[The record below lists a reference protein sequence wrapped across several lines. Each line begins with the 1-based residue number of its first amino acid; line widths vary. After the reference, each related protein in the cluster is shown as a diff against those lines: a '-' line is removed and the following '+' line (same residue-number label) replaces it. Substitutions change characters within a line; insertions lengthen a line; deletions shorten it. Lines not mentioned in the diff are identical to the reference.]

1 MNYDKLKILDFSQ
14 GIRSDEVTQNDFALQ
29 GQIER
34 ERLAIAGNGVNYG
47 LELKLTNDFELSIT
61 NGTIVDVFGKE
72 QFIYGGV
79 FNIQKPKIKIK
90 KGYVYA
96 KNGIIKLNHTPYS
109 INRNGPSQFDDKKNW
124 GIDLQYSD
132 NPYSTICIS
141 NIDKKNIYT
150 DINDPNSK
158 IKISYYIAYDRIDTI
173 YINNDKEIKIISG
186 NSSTTPSAYIP
197 EDCLYVLGFIKIIS
211 EYYDEDSEK
220 TLAKA
225 SIIKDF
231 NNRRTIYTD
240 SNNELYLCGV
250 PFESL
255 LKIYFEEPKNPKEGM
270 LLYDMQNNKLKIW
283 RRTDNFYFTDIITY
297 NNINPD
303 NKQIFNTS
311 VGYKKNNIQVYIEQI
326 ETVNG
331 EMTSIWKKLQSN
343 ELKLMIDLEDD
354 KKNTEESKQFMII
367 PKLANYSKIKY
378 VINRYDGS
386 YYWVPINDTSFISAN
401 EYKMWAPNESGDNLV
416 EYKNGLNIEEMN
428 IDRPNHDLKT
438 FIFKKDEL
446 NLRFNPNKNELNII
460 IDQIPLHRDQF
471 TEITVEDILNDL
483 SLKKIAIDNYGYTEE
498 YLELLKTDY
507 KEIGLGFK
515 LVNKLDRPGFI
526 EVNIQHRIN
535 DSMLK
540 NKFQRNASFAKTETL
555 IYGKDITS
563 LNGLV
568 NINTIIPYQY
578 GEEQLDV
585 YINGRLIKK
594 ELINEISNT
603 ENILGSFCKKFS
615 FKISE
620 VNITENDEITYKI
633 TTNIY
638 SYDHVDSRIEDSQKE
653 LKNQIAI
660 LNKTIDI
667 LTNKVNNLE
676 QLIIE

>member
-90 KGYVYA
+90 KGYAYA
-96 KNGIIKLNHTPYS
+96 KNGIIKLNYTPYS

-255 LKIYFEEPKNPKEGM
+255 LKIYFTIFLFMKH
-270 LLYDMQNNKLKIW
+270 YFHIQN
-283 RRTDNFYFTDIITY
+283 
-297 NNINPD
+297 
-303 NKQIFNTS
+303 
-311 VGYKKNNIQVYIEQI
+311 
-326 ETVNG
+326 
-331 EMTSIWKKLQSN
+331 
-343 ELKLMIDLEDD
+343 
-354 KKNTEESKQFMII
+354 
-367 PKLANYSKIKY
+367 
-378 VINRYDGS
+378 
-386 YYWVPINDTSFISAN
+386 
-401 EYKMWAPNESGDNLV
+401 
-416 EYKNGLNIEEMN
+416 
-428 IDRPNHDLKT
+428 
-438 FIFKKDEL
+438 
-446 NLRFNPNKNELNII
+446 
-460 IDQIPLHRDQF
+460 
-471 TEITVEDILNDL
+471 
-483 SLKKIAIDNYGYTEE
+483 
-498 YLELLKTDY
+498 
-507 KEIGLGFK
+507 
-515 LVNKLDRPGFI
+515 
-526 EVNIQHRIN
+526 
-535 DSMLK
+535 
-540 NKFQRNASFAKTETL
+540 
-555 IYGKDITS
+555 
-563 LNGLV
+563 
-568 NINTIIPYQY
+568 
-578 GEEQLDV
+578 
-585 YINGRLIKK
+585 
-594 ELINEISNT
+594 
-603 ENILGSFCKKFS
+603 
-615 FKISE
+615 
-620 VNITENDEITYKI
+620 
-633 TTNIY
+633 
-638 SYDHVDSRIEDSQKE
+638 
-653 LKNQIAI
+653 
-660 LNKTIDI
+660 
-667 LTNKVNNLE
+667 
-676 QLIIE
+676 